1 MNVVTVIP
9 TYRDTLEQLSL
20 SVESALRVTGMEGVL
35 IVADGAPRIPR
46 EVLDRFGP
54 DGRVRLLVL
63 DKNRGCPAA
72 LNAGIAE
79 LADDSLVCRLD
90 AGDEFFPE
98 IKTRQVIELMIAA
111 PSSCSF
117 SAHHDSVTGATRM
130 PYARMWARAIYS
142 DNQFAASTTVFHK
155 RVWFDVGGYDES
167 LRYGDDWDFHMR
179 VQHVVGWSPFW
190 DVTCSAGELAGGLTD
205 SARRDPV
212 KRKLRDEH
220 VARVHEQGRA
230 LSHPDLNKK
239 WHEVNRVV
247 RSYAS

>member
-1 MNVVTVIP
+1 LRVNIVTVIP

-20 SVESALRVTGMEGVL
+20 SVESALRVTGMDGVL
-35 IVADGAPRIPR
+35 IVADGAPKVPR
-46 EVLDRFGP
+46 EVLERFGP
-54 DGRVRLLVL
+54 DDRVRLLVL

-79 LADDSLVCRLD
+79 LADDTLVCRLD
-90 AGDEFFPE
+90 AGDEFYPE
-98 IKTRQVIELMIAA
+98 IKERQLVEHFGGVW
-111 PSSCSF
+111 CSF
-117 SAHHDSVTGATRM
+117 SAHHDTVTGATRM
-130 PYARMWARAIYS
+130 PSARLWKHGIYA
-142 DNQFAASTTVFHK
+142 DNQFCASTTVFRK
-155 RVWFDVGGYDES
+155 DAWRRVGGYDES

-179 VQHVVGWSPFW
+179 VQHVIGWTPFW

-205 SARRDPV
+205 SARRDPA

-230 LSHPDLNKK
+230 LSHPDLNRK
-239 WHEVNRVV
+239 WHEVNSVV

>member
-9 TYRDTLEQLSL
+9 TYRDTLEQLSS
-20 SVESALRVTGMEGVL
+20 SVESALAVTGMDGVL
-35 IVADGAPRIPR
+35 MVADGAPRIPR

-63 DKNRGCPAA
+63 EKNRGCPAA

-79 LADDSLVCRLD
+79 LANDALVCRLD
-90 AGDEFFPE
+90 AGDVFYPE
-98 IKTRQVIELMIAA
+98 IKLRQVLEHRAR
-111 PSSCSF
+111 SEVRCSF
-117 SAHHDSVTGATRM
+117 SEHHDSVTGATRM
-130 PYARMWARAIYS
+130 PSARLWSRGIYA
-142 DNQFAASTTVFHK
+142 DNQFCASTTVFTK
-155 RVWFDVGGYDES
+155 QVWLDVGGYDES

-179 VQHVVGWSPFW
+179 VQHLIGWTPFW

-205 SARRDPV
+205 SARRDPA

-239 WHEVNRVV
+239 WHELNRVV